1 MSEKFRLEID
11 SKNGLPT
18 STLQGHLSWLK
29 SLMSDYAKAHG
40 IKSPQLVILHTSHD
54 SPFKFDVVAEE
65 RSVNGTGEKTVFSPG
80 LTEALGNGVFYISK
94 GDVELV
100 PKWISPKTLDNIPV
114 NTNGRSHASYFVSD
128 KKVTLSALERPA
140 LDSVDITGSIT
151 RYEGTV
157 EVLNVHNE
165 NEYFFHLY
173 PISGPSKVK
182 CIFDK
187 KDLDRVKD
195 SVRQK
200 ASVTGQVAE
209 YTESNG
215 FSYPSVI
222 NMQEFEQL
230 SYKGSESLDIDK
242 LVEQFPTPPDVDA
255 VKWVREIRDE
265 WDDE

>member
-1 MSEKFRLEID
+1 MR
-11 SKNGLPT
+11 
-18 STLQGHLSWLK
+18 
-29 SLMSDYAKAHG
+29 DYAVAYK
-40 IKSPQLVILHTSHD
+40 IKSPQLVILDMSHR
-54 SPFKFDVVAEE
+54 SPYTVVLGAEE
-65 RSVNGTGEKTVFSPG
+65 KSKNELSESTPSPT
-80 LTEALGNGVFYISK
+80 LTKALEIGVYDISK
-94 GDVELV
+94 GDRESM
-100 PKWISPKTLDNIPV
+100 PEWISEKTLYEVPV

-157 EVLNVHNE
+157 DVLNVHNE

-182 CIFDK
+182 CIFDR

-195 SVRQK
+195 SVKQK
-200 ASVTGQVAE
+200 ASVTGRVAE

-222 NMQEFEQL
+222 DIQEFEQL